1 MFYNDIL
8 VLEAFTFE
16 NKKISLKTFIKLTLF
31 SMGEL
36 YPKGFTLGCWLV
48 GFNNR
53 PLFMN
58 NRLLFTYCFLEIFV
72 GGQSGEGGPTNPLLL
87 GKTLPP

>member
-1 MFYNDIL
+1 MFQNDIL

-31 SMGEL
+31 SMGAL
-36 YPKGFTLGCWLV
+36 CPPRVFPRRLIGC

-53 PLFMN
+53 LLSMN
-58 NRLLFTYCFLEIFV
+58 NRLLFFLLF
-72 GGQSGEGGPTNPLLL
+72 SGNF
-87 GKTLPP
+87 